1 MTHHRRPATSIITT
15 TSSSSSSLLVT
26 HAKRKRRR
34 KDGDGEEDDD
44 DSSFSIESSSS
55 STSSSN
61 DLPDFDLKE
70 DEPLLPQKKKTT
82 DPMAE
87 DIGMISRRSSS
98 SLKPARSVDQLIKDR
113 ALESKFVFDDSASAG
128 GEELPDLAVIASSQ
142 RSSSDKKARKQQ
154 AIERAAAAASESE
167 ASSGSNILEMVPFF
181 VDEKT
186 GKVTALKM
194 LEAGTWAGI
203 GLLVAWEVYINS
215 PLFDRAA
222 PMAPVVY

>member
-1 MTHHRRPATSIITT
+1 M
-15 TSSSSSSLLVT
+15 T

-44 DSSFSIESSSS
+44 DSSFSLSIESSS